1 MSRVGDIPPVR
12 SQLRDDLITSVST
25 IYGRADFLTRA
36 IRRSPSLTDDERTR
50 MLEGLAM
57 IEVAVRNLITLIHA
71 IDALER
77 EGGDG
82 VTSPRGGRTKGVN

>member
-1 MSRVGDIPPVR
+1 
-12 SQLRDDLITSVST
+12 
-25 IYGRADFLTRA
+25 
-36 IRRSPSLTDDERTR
+36 

-57 IEVAVRNLITLIHA
+57 IEVAVRNLITLIDA

-82 VTSPRGGRTKGVN
+82 GTSPRGGRTKGVN